1 MVPVSICFFYFMV
14 YKLSRENAR
23 MMPQAKPAPERFQ
36 NGVIEVGA
44 SSIQE
49 FLTYS
54 PKGKFVL
61 EFYAPWCGHCQR
73 FSSALD
79 ELAHE
84 FHGKGSHYVGRVD
97 ISENDALA
105 GRFEINQIPSLYLRD
120 DYNLYSYTSGQF
132 TKDAVKEWILKGH
145 KRQEPF
151 SGLSSPLGMIG
162 QFKGGFTQAG
172 VLMDGTYSRPSS
184 LSFLPFHSPFSLSL
198 LLCRILTTSPT
209 LLSSI
214 FFYYNYKYRYREVP
228 FEASGCTQNVRVRIS
243 GHVYW
248 AWGRLVCTLRGPC
261 NDRPPRQ
268 E

>member
-1 MVPVSICFFYFMV
+1 MQSIFVFGCMCMLPVSICFFYFMV
-14 YKLSRENAR
+14 YTLSRNNASI
-23 MMPQAKPAPERFQ
+23 MPQVKPAPEHFQ

-84 FHGKGSHYVGRVD
+84 FHGEGSHYVGRVD

-105 GRFEINQIPSLYLRD
+105 GRFEINQIPSLYLRSD

-151 SGLSSPLGMIG
+151 SGLSSPLGIIG
-162 QFKGGFTQAG
+162 QLKGGFTQAG
-172 VLMDGTYSRPSS
+172 VIMDGTAKFLSRYLGVPKMFAFVLVAMCTGLGVV
-184 LSFLPFHSPFSLSL
+184 LSALF
-198 LLCRILTTSPT
+198 
-209 LLSSI
+209 
-214 FFYYNYKYRYREVP
+214 V
-228 FEASGCTQNVRVRIS
+228 A
-243 GHVYW
+243 
-248 AWGRLVCTLRGPC
+248 LVMIDPHDK
-261 NDRPPRQ
+261 ND
-268 E
+268 